1 MLPAPKPYLTS
12 EDYLAIE
19 RSAEGKSEYLDGE
32 MFAMAGASEAHNL
45 IVSNLIRSLGN
56 RLAERPCRVYPG
68 DLRVLVEATGL
79 YTYPDVSVV
88 CGEPRLVEDRH
99 QDNLTN
105 PQLLIEVLSPSTE
118 AFDRGRKFEHYRAI
132 PSLREYLLVAQE
144 KSALELFLREGDG
157 FWRFTAVQGIDS
169 VLTLPTLGI
178 ELPLGE
184 VYGKVTFPA

>member
-1 MLPAPKPYLTS
+1 MLPNPKPYLAP

-19 RSAEGKSEYLDGE
+19 RSAEWKSEDLDGE

-56 RLAERPCRVYPG
+56 RFADRPCRVYPS

-99 QDNLTN
+99 QD
-105 PQLLIEVLSPSTE
+105 
-118 AFDRGRKFEHYRAI
+118 
-132 PSLREYLLVAQE
+132 
-144 KSALELFLREGDG
+144 
-157 FWRFTAVQGIDS
+157 

-178 ELPLGE
+178 DLPLAE
-184 VYGKVTFPA
+184 V